1 MFSIQIV
8 KNNIM
13 KKFTSIKKI
22 LVLTMFAGLLGN
34 YANAQ
39 FSLSGEVRPRME
51 YLHGYSTLTDQDSD
65 PAGFASQRTRINFNY
80 SHDRVK
86 MYVSMQ
92 DVFLWGS
99 QPQLFSTSN
108 SLSMHQAWAQYFLAP
123 SLSLKLGRQ
132 ELVYDDE
139 RIFGNSNWDQQG
151 RSHDVALL
159 RYDGMLR
166 IDIGAAFNQNEKHL
180 NGAYYNL
187 NNYKMMQFV
196 WLNTDVTD
204 NMNLSLL
211 FLNNGYQHD
220 YVMNENGHDNH
231 KTKDVYN
238 QTIGGRLVYT
248 PNDFNFH
255 ASAYY
260 TMGNDMK
267 DRELSAYYIG
277 LGADYNI
284 NDDWTLGLG
293 WEHLSGTDQKDMI
306 ENPDGYKN
314 KSFNPFY
321 GSSHKFNGFMDYFNT
336 NGNWSNSVGLN
347 DLFASFQF
355 SKRNFEFNVT
365 GHAFLTAASVIKDG
379 NVNETM
385 EPYLGTEID
394 LTMSYKLSKTSNVIL
409 GYSQMIGS
417 ETLEAIKGGNK
428 DACNNYAY
436 LMFTFKPV
444 FLK

>member
-1 MFSIQIV
+1 
-8 KNNIM
+8 M
-13 KKFTSIKKI
+13 KKFTSLKKI
-22 LVLTMFAGLLGN
+22 LVITFLVGLLGD
-34 YANAQ
+34 YAYGQ
-39 FSLSGEVRPRME
+39 FSLSGEIRPRME
-51 YLHGYSTLTDQDSD
+51 YLHGYSTLTDKDSD

-80 SHDRVK
+80 SNERVK
-86 MYVSMQ
+86 MGVSVQ

-108 SLSMHQAWAQYFLAP
+108 TLSLHQAWAQYFIAP

-166 IDIGAAFNQNEKHL
+166 IDIGAAFNQDEKHL
-180 NGAYYNL
+180 NGSYYKL
-187 NNYKMMQFV
+187 HNYKMMQFV
-196 WLNTDVTD
+196 WLNTDIVD
-204 NMNLSLL
+204 NLNLSLL

-220 YVMNENGHDNH
+220 YKVLEEGIHHD
-231 KTKDVYN
+231 KTKNVFN
-238 QTIGGRLVYT
+238 QTLGGRLLLT
-248 PNDFNFH
+248 PGDFNMH

-260 TMGNDMK
+260 TMGK
-267 DRELSAYYIG
+267 DTEDRDLSAYYVG
-277 LGADYNI
+277 LGVDYNMS
-284 NDDWTLGLG
+284 DDWNLGIG

-306 ENPDGYKN
+306 ENPNGYKN

-321 GSSHKFNGFMDYFNT
+321 GTSHKFNGFMDYFNV
-336 NGNWSNSVGLN
+336 NSNWSNSVGLN
-347 DLFASFQF
+347 DLFASVQF
-355 SKRNFEFNVT
+355 SRRNFEINLT

-394 LTMSYKLSKTSNVIL
+394 LTMSYRLSRTSNVVL

-417 ETLEAIKGGNK
+417 ETLQAMKGGDRN
-428 DACNNYAY
+428 ACNNWAY

>member
-1 MFSIQIV
+1 MFV
-8 KNNIM
+8 
-13 KKFTSIKKI
+13 
-22 LVLTMFAGLLGN
+22 GLLGN